1 MSSIIEQIIDRCQS
15 HSLSALDL
23 QVGGDY
29 IHMLDSAV
37 GFTLILLRS
46 FEGVGLEGG
55 AGCGGDRGKELFW
68 SAWLYK
74 QVWKLGSTYS
84 VLGIN
89 SRLKIFTLDHHG
101 ELLVDGLAWG
111 HESSIQAIERYAR
124 KWDEVLDNT
133 LAPN

>member
-1 MSSIIEQIIDRCQS
+1 
-15 HSLSALDL
+15 
-23 QVGGDY
+23 
-29 IHMLDSAV
+29 MLDSAV

-101 ELLVDGLAWG
+101 ELLVDGGMKAAFKL
-111 HESSIQAIERYAR
+111 SSVTQENGMKYWTILLLRTR
-124 KWDEVLDNT
+124 
-133 LAPN
+133 